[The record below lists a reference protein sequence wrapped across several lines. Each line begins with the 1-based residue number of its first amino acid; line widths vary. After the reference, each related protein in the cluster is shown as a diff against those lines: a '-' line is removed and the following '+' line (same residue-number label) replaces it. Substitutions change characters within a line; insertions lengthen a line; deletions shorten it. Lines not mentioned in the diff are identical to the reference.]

1 MGLYDLIILK
11 WFKINKMQL
20 TKSYLT
26 DLVYKVNGAAIEVH
40 KALGPGL
47 LESVYHKC
55 LKHELSLRGIK
66 YQSELVIPINY
77 KGIELDADLRVDLLV
92 EGALPVELKTTDGF
106 HPIHEAIIMSY
117 MKLLEKP
124 EGLLINFNVTNI
136 FKEGQKTFVNELYR
150 NLPD

>member
-1 MGLYDLIILK
+1 MK
-11 WFKINKMQL
+11 NKMKL
-20 TKSYLT
+20 TKSHLKN
-26 DLVYKVNGAAIEVH
+26 LVYKVNGAAIEVH

-55 LKHELSLRGIK
+55 LKHELDIRGIS

-77 KGIELDADLRVDLLV
+77 KGIELDAELRVDLLV
-92 EGALPVELKTTDGF
+92 EDVLPVELKSTEGF

-124 EGLLINFNVTNI
+124 EGLLINFNVTNL
-136 FKEGQKTFVNELYR
+136 FKEGQKTFVNEIYR
-150 NLPD
+150 ELPD